1 MGNVVVQNKPHNKR
15 LIHKYIEKLFDT
27 TFNKYLNLNPKDKY
41 VRPCSVISMTSPN
54 YILFT
59 RFWSN

>member
-1 MGNVVVQNKPHNKR
+1 MGNGAVQNKPHNKR
-15 LIHKYIEKLFDT
+15 LIHKYLEKLFDT
-27 TFNKYLNLNPKDKY
+27 TFNKYLNFNPKDKY

-59 RFWSN
+59 RF